1 MCCHYKQRLHPKVP
15 QLRRRDPASHL
26 LKQFHMFCDT
36 ECILKYR
43 EHKRYLQ
50 IHHTTPFY
58 VIQELLK
65 DFWFYFDDLR
75 KGKIGDE

>member
-1 MCCHYKQRLHPKVP
+1 
-15 QLRRRDPASHL
+15 
-26 LKQFHMFCDT
+26 MFCDT

>member
-1 MCCHYKQRLHPKVP
+1 
-15 QLRRRDPASHL
+15 
-26 LKQFHMFCDT
+26 MFCDT

-75 KGKIGDE
+75 KRKLEMIEINISRKSITVIGVLKQGER